1 MHYYCLRLSP
11 ARQKSGIVFT
21 EHEVLIQEAIEAI
34 NGGISFKRGG
44 KSLELLNIDDK
55 EMVIKLTSQDPLANP
70 ARSLS
75 ALTRYLT
82 NRYSNL
88 FEQYIYNKTLFNIQT
103 LSQESAISAKDDFGL
118 SNEEIMK
125 ELIDLLYTYPNTK
138 AVKIAKAQIVEILRP
153 FVEKKAVFM

>member
-1 MHYYCLRLSP
+1 MYHYSFKLSP
-11 ARQKSGIVFT
+11 ARQKSEIVFT
-21 EHEVLIQEAIEAI
+21 EHMTLIQEAIEAI
-34 NGGISFKRGG
+34 NGGISFKRDC
-44 KSLELLNIDDK
+44 KSLNLLNIDDK

-82 NRYSNL
+82 NKYANL

-103 LSQESAISAKDDFGL
+103 LSQESTPSAKVDFDL

-138 AVKIAKAQIVEILRP
+138 AVKVAKAQIVEILRP
-153 FVEKKAVFM
+153 FVEKKAVSL